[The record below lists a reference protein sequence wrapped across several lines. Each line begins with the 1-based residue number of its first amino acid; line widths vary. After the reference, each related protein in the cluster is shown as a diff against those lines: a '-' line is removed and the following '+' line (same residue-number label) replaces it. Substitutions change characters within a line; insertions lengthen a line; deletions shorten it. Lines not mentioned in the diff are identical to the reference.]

1 MKSTIKFLATS
12 VFIFTMNQSAIAA
25 DTGSGSVTFKGKI
38 LNAACNISIDGKA
51 DGEVKL
57 GEWPTSTF
65 KAVGD
70 KSIPQPFDIAVSD
83 CLPGSFS
90 FNFTG
95 TSDVT
100 NTNLLQVNGAK
111 GVGIAIA
118 NIDALNNIVKIN
130 TNSGT
135 QSNALLTIAE
145 SETTGKLPLQAYYQS
160 TLETVVAGEA
170 NATVRVTLQQK

>member
-1 MKSTIKFLATS
+1 MKNTIKTLVASIFVLVTS
-12 VFIFTMNQSAIAA
+12 NSAIAA
-25 DTGSGSVTFKGKI
+25 DTGSGNVTFKGKI

-70 KSIPQPFDIAVSD
+70 KSIPQPFNIAVSD

-95 TSDVT
+95 TSDAT
-100 NTNLLQVNGAK
+100 NTNLLQVSGAK

-118 NIDALNNIVKIN
+118 NTDALTNTVKIN

-135 QSNALLTIAE
+135 QSNALLTIADNA
-145 SETTGKLPLQAYYQS
+145 TAGTLPLQAYYQS
-160 TLETVVAGEA
+160 TAAKVDAGEA
-170 NATVRVTLQQK
+170 NATVRVTMQQK